1 MSRWVELP
9 EPETARD
16 DPFIAE
22 DRGPHR
28 VQIDPPEAPQP
39 GDPDREPG
47 ETFAPADIGWIDF
60 ETRNVGASLKEQG
73 VYRYAT
79 AGSAILL
86 PFAIGDAPVEVIGVD
101 DFTRALRWSDMPPAF
116 HAHHERVLAG
126 EAVWCATN
134 AAFDRAAWNYMTED
148 FPFLEPE
155 HIIDAAVQFAAN
167 GLPPALDG
175 AAKYTGSEGKI
186 GEGKA
191 LIALFC
197 VNDGATPQTH
207 PAEWD
212 RFCHYAKVDV
222 EEMRSAFK
230 RTRQLPYA
238 EWREYWAAERVNERG
253 APVDVDFAERCAA
266 LALIDKQRSKAELTA
281 LTEGVVTTVDQVARI
296 AKFLVEL
303 LPPTGREILEKTA
316 EEIDEETGETVV
328 EPAYSLKRDRILKL
342 LAYIKAHR
350 EKHGPDPDMQLA
362 ERVLQ
367 IRLYGGSKTPAKF
380 GKIAGSHVDGR
391 LMGQYVFNGA
401 QQTGRFSSR
410 GVQVHNL
417 ARDFLDYEA
426 DMIDAIHEGAT
437 YDELARFGDDT
448 PVSRKLS
455 LVIRP
460 TFVARPGKVF
470 VWSDFEQIEA
480 RVLPWLANTPEAELR
495 LDVFRAVDNDP
506 HKHEKDHPL
515 KVADQY
521 TRTAAQL
528 SGLPIKEITKPLRQR
543 GKVAELALGF
553 GGGKGSLHSMGANY
567 GMHFEDTE
575 AQIVV
580 ERWREANQWAVRFWG
595 KHNRESSYGLWGA
608 INQALERPG
617 MFFEC
622 GRVGYIYLDDYL
634 GGTLLCRLPSG
645 RFLTYRAIRW
655 EKVKIKDEAG
665 VVIDE
670 QTKLRFGRGYGR
682 VTLWHGLAAENV
694 TQATAADLLRDVIVR
709 MEYDEGLD
717 WMPLVL
723 HTHDELGAEV
733 DEADAEDARAIFA
746 EEMRRPLDWT
756 DGLPIMS
763 DETIAYQYSKNE
775 NLTW

>member
-1 MSRWVELP
+1 MS
-9 EPETARD
+9 T
-16 DPFIAE
+16 
-22 DRGPHR
+22 
-28 VQIDPPEAPQP
+28 
-39 GDPDREPG
+39 DPDREPG

-60 ETRNVGASLKEQG
+60 ETRNVGASLREQG

-79 AGSAILL
+79 GGSAILL
-86 PFAIGDAPVEVIGVD
+86 PFALGDGPLEIAETP
-101 DFTRALRWSDMPPAF
+101 DFYRALRWADMPPHF
-116 HAHHERVLAG
+116 HAFHERVLAG

-148 FPFLEPE
+148 FPFMEPE

-167 GLPPALDG
+167 GLPVALDG

-186 GEGKA
+186 GEGKT

-197 VNDGATPQTH
+197 VNDGASPATH
-207 PAEWD
+207 PEEWA
-212 RFCHYAKVDV
+212 RFKHYAVVDV
-222 EEMRSAFK
+222 DEMRTAFK

-238 EWREYWAAERVNERG
+238 EWREYWAAERINERG
-253 APVDVDFAERCAA
+253 APVDVAFAERCAR
-266 LALIDKQRSKAELTA
+266 LADIDKQRLKVELTA
-281 LTEGVVTTVDQVARI
+281 LTENVVTTVDQVARI
-296 AKFLVEL
+296 ANWLVER
-303 LPPTGREILEKTA
+303 LPPTGREILEKAA
-316 EEIDEETGETVV
+316 EELDEETGEVVV
-328 EPAYSLKRDRILKL
+328 EPAYSLTRDRIMKL
-342 LAYIKAHR
+342 LAYLKAHR
-350 EKHGPDPDMQLA
+350 EKYGPADDLSLC

-380 GKIAGSHVDGR
+380 GKIVGSHVDGR

-401 QQTGRFSSR
+401 QQTGRFSSK

-417 ARDFLDYEA
+417 MRDALEYEA
-426 DMIDAIHEGAT
+426 DLIDAIHEGAA

-460 TFVARPGKVF
+460 TFVAGPGKVF

-480 RVLPWLANTPEAELR
+480 RVLPWLANTPEAEER

-506 HKHEKDHPL
+506 HKHDPDR
-515 KVADQY
+515 KVPDQY

-567 GMHFEDTE
+567 GMHFDDAE

-580 ERWREANQWAVRFWG
+580 ETWRQANQWAVRFWG

-617 MFFEC
+617 VFYAA
-622 GRVGYIYLDDYL
+622 GRVGYIYLADVL
-634 GGTLLCRLPSG
+634 GGTLYCQLPSG
-645 RFLTYRAIRW
+645 RFLSYRAIRW
-655 EKVKIKDEAG
+655 EKVKIKDDAG
-665 VVIDE
+665 NVVDE

-682 VTLWHGLAAENV
+682 VTLWPGLAAENV

-709 MEYDEGLD
+709 LEYDEGLG
-717 WMPLVL
+717 WMPLVF

-733 DEADAEDARAIFA
+733 DEADADDAKAIFA
-746 EEMRRPLDWT
+746 EEMRRQVAWSA
-756 DGLPIMS
+756 GLPIMS
-763 DETIAYQYSKNE
+763 DETAAFQYTKNE
-775 NLTW
+775 GLTW

>member
-1 MSRWVELP
+1 M
-9 EPETARD
+9 TN
-16 DPFIAE
+16 
-22 DRGPHR
+22 
-28 VQIDPPEAPQP
+28 
-39 GDPDREPG
+39 DPDREPG
-47 ETFAPADIGWIDF
+47 ETFAPEDIGWIDF
-60 ETRNVGASLKEQG
+60 ETRNIGASLKDQG

-79 AGSAILL
+79 GGSAILL
-86 PFAIGDAPVEVIGVD
+86 PFALGDGELEIVEALPERGSNWNG
-101 DFTRALRWSDMPPAF
+101 RALRWAEMPPKFRAF
-116 HAHHERVLAG
+116 HERVLAG

-167 GLPPALDG
+167 GLPVALDG
-175 AAKYTGSEGKI
+175 AARYTGSDGKI

-197 VNDGATPQTH
+197 VNDGATPLTH
-207 PAEWD
+207 PEEWK
-212 RFCHYAKVDV
+212 RFKHYAVVDV
-222 EEMRSAFK
+222 DEMRKAFK

-238 EWREYWAAERVNERG
+238 EWREYWAAERINERG
-253 APVDVDFAERCAA
+253 APVDVDFAQACAR
-266 LALIDKQRSKAELTA
+266 LADIDKQRLKVELTG
-281 LTEGVVTTVDQVARI
+281 LTNGVVTTVDQVARI
-296 AKFLVEL
+296 ANYLVEL

-316 EEIDEETGETVV
+316 EEIDEETGDVVV

-342 LAYIKAHR
+342 LAYIKAHT
-350 EKHGPDPDMQLA
+350 EKNGPSNTLALA
-362 ERVLQ
+362 ERILQ

-380 GKIAGSHVDGR
+380 GKIVGSHVDGR

-401 QQTGRFSSR
+401 QQTGRFSSK

-417 ARDFLDYEA
+417 ARDFLPYEA
-426 DMIDAIHEGAT
+426 DMIDAINDGAT
-437 YDELARFGDDT
+437 YDELARFEDDT

-460 TFVARPGKVF
+460 TFVAQPGKVF

-506 HKHEKDHPL
+506 HKHDKDHPDR
-515 KVADQY
+515 VPDQY

-528 SGLPIKEITKPLRQR
+528 SGLPIAEITKALRQR

-567 GMHFEDTE
+567 GMHFEDAE

-608 INQALERPG
+608 INQALEQPG
-617 MFFEC
+617 AFFAC
-622 GRVGYIYLDDYL
+622 GRVGYIYLAEHL
-634 GGTLLCRLPSG
+634 GGTLFCQLPSG
-645 RFLTYRAIRW
+645 RFLSYRAIRW
-655 EKVKIKDEAG
+655 EKVAIKDDAG
-665 VVIDE
+665 NVVDE

-682 VTLWHGLAAENV
+682 VTLWPGLAAENI
-694 TQATAADLLRDVIVR
+694 TQATAADLLRDAIVR

-717 WMPLVL
+717 WMPLVF

-733 DEADAEDARAIFA
+733 DEADADDAKAIFA
-746 EEMRRPLDWT
+746 EEMRRPLEWT
-756 DGLPIMS
+756 TGLPIMS
-763 DETIAYQYSKNE
+763 DETAAYQYTKHE
-775 NLTW
+775 ELTW